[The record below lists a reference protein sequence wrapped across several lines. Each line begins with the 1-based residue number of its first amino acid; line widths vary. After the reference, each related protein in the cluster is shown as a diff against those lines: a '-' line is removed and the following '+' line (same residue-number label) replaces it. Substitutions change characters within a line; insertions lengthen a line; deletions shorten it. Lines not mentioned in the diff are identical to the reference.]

1 MPNGYITFTYG
12 GGSIAIGSSGIGG
25 IDPFPT
31 YSVTSEPIRKDTT
44 NLGIKYNVTVTGTL
58 ILSSGSA
65 LATTVQSIVTATGEI
80 GTLTISG
87 NNTGTLTFT
96 DCIMVSSEAAQQ
108 DDTSRGTQNQDYT
121 LSFEAYNLA
130 GATNSEKN
138 LTDFSESW
146 ETSVDDGTYSDNGTL
161 TQTMFTITQTLSA
174 TGRAGGNSGT
184 YAGKS
189 GYIAAKEWVE
199 GRVALNP
206 ISTVP
211 LDLSKTQQQI
221 ALQLPAQYTAYN
233 RTKQVTQ
240 DIAEGTYSVTVT
252 WQASKNAATSTIE
265 FTLDNDQTAEAQTVR
280 VSVTI
285 NGLSSFDLNGGT
297 INKYDNAKLF
307 YASIAGQIDGWAATF
322 YQNNGNSKPLNLVS
336 ASRTDNQTDGTITID
351 RTFDDKD
358 LTAFPGAS
366 SVSLNITYTNEDGG
380 NNIVA
385 ILPVIA
391 KTNGPIIQN
400 MQTTGERKRSIALD
414 VTMNQANRISKP
426 TSQAFSYIAKYEP
439 KVNPLYRENMTET
452 WNPVNGAYTLNLDY
466 VWTDS
471 PSSPP
476 PSP

>member
-12 GGSIAIGSSGIGG
+12 GNSIAIGSVN
-25 IDPFPT
+25 DPFPT
-31 YSVTSEPIRKDTT
+31 YSVTSEPIRKDSI

-65 LATTVQSIVTATGEI
+65 LATTVQSVVAATGEI
-80 GTLTISG
+80 GTLTIGG

-130 GATNSEKN
+130 GAANSATN

-146 ETSVDDGTYSDNGTL
+146 ETTLDDGTYSDGGGVTSP
-161 TQTMFTITQTLSA
+161 QTMFTITQTLSA
-174 TGRAGGNSGT
+174 TGRAGGLSGP
-184 YAGKS
+184 YQGKS
-189 GYIAAKEWVE
+189 GYIAAKDWVE
-199 GRVALNP
+199 DRVALNP
-206 ISTVP
+206 ILTPP
-211 LDLSKTQQQI
+211 LDLNETPI

-252 WQASKNAATSTIE
+252 WQASKSAATSTIE

-307 YASIAGQIDGWAATF
+307 YASIEGQINGWAASF
-322 YQNNGNSKPLNLVS
+322 YQLNGNSKPLNLVS
-336 ASRTDNQTDGTITID
+336 ASRTDNRTDGVITIE

-426 TSQAFSYIAKYEP
+426 TSQAFTYIAQYEP
-439 KVNPLYRENMTET
+439 NVSPLYRENMTET

-471 PSSPP
+471 PSL
-476 PSP
+476 